1 MDKQQIAHILEK
13 EIAMI
18 DINIK
23 RLHRV
28 YMQEIDSHQQR
39 FIYDSIQDLTRSKKE
54 LEKVIEN
61 IVEDA
66 RNYSPLIRSWYMD
79 KNEVRHKLIR
89 WNLCIRHGY
98 KTISKYSSLYGF
110 GY

>member
-23 RLHRV
+23 RLYNV

-39 FIYDSIQDLTRSKKE
+39 FIYDAIQDLTRSKKE
-54 LEKVIEN
+54 LGNIIIN

-66 RNYSPLIRSWYMD
+66 
-79 KNEVRHKLIR
+79 K
-89 WNLCIRHGY
+89 GY
-98 KTISKYSSLYGF
+98 NPPFKFDL
-110 GY
+110 

>member
-1 MDKQQIAHILEK
+1 MDKQEIAHILVK

-23 RLHRV
+23 RLHKV

-66 RNYSPLIRSWYMD
+66 KNYNPTF
-79 KNEVRHKLIR
+79 K
-89 WNLCIRHGY
+89 
-98 KTISKYSSLYGF
+98 F
-110 GY
+110 GL